1 MQYPLIS
8 EYIEAIRSAEDNFD
22 QYNALR
28 PVLDDK
34 GNPVMS
40 SGNFAVVF
48 KMRDEQT
55 KRLYAVKCFTRDQEG
70 RQANYRKIAEE
81 LEFVSSPY
89 LVHFRFLE
97 KELFV
102 DTSQGDT
109 EEYPVLVMDWVEGEP
124 LDRYLRA
131 HLRDAYALQLLAY
144 RFCRMGAWLLS
155 QPFAHGDLKPDNIL
169 VKSDGSLV
177 LVDYDGM
184 FVPAMQGEQAGELGS
199 PDFRHPL
206 RTAAD
211 FNEHIDDFSIATI
224 ALSLKAIALQ
234 PSLYDQ
240 FAASDRL
247 LFAASNYM
255 DLGKSALLPA
265 LCALTSDVELSA
277 LFSAFLLAHAK
288 NSLGMLTFRLFILQE
303 PKKPKVVLLR
313 TDVTDEDREQA
324 IEDEYGVL
332 YSPDGLRLIDA
343 NGNLITYEIKDGTKV
358 ICDEAFSWCVSLTSI
373 HLPESVNSIGD
384 RAFYWCESLTSIH
397 LPESVNS
404 IGNYAFSDCTS
415 LTSIH
420 LPESVKSIGDRAF
433 SYCKSL
439 TSIHL
444 PESLTSIGNE
454 AFWDCE
460 SLTSIHLPES
470 LTSIG
475 NSAFSGCTSLTS
487 IHLPE
492 SLTSIG
498 NSAFLG
504 CTSLTSIHLPES
516 LTSIGN
522 SAFLGCINPFSRCK
536 LLSITCDSP
545 YFWVVDGFLISK
557 EGKLIASLS
566 DKTHITI
573 PESVKSIGN
582 SAFWHCTSLTS
593 IHLPESVNSIEDWA
607 FLDCKSLTSIHLPD
621 SLTTIGW
628 NAFEHCESLTTIYI
642 PKGSKEKFKRL
653 LDDKELINKLV
664 EE

>member
-48 KMRDEQT
+48 KMQDEQT

-102 DTSQGDT
+102 DTSQGDA

-131 HLRDAYALQLLAY
+131 HLQDTYALQLLAY

-169 VKSDGSLV
+169 VKADGSLV

-211 FNEHIDDFSIATI
+211 FNEHIDDFSIASI

-247 LFAASNYM
+247 LFSASDYL

-265 LCALTSDVELSA
+265 LCALASDAELSV
-277 LFSAFLLAHAK
+277 LLSTFLLAHAK
-288 NSLGMLTFRLFILQE
+288 NSLGTLSFRLFILQKPE
-303 PKKPKVVLLR
+303 PPKVEMWR
-313 TDVTDEDREQA
+313 TDVTDEDKVQA
-324 IEDEYGVL
+324 IEDEYDVL
-332 YSPDGLRLIDA
+332 YSSDGLRLLQA
-343 NGNLITYEIKDGTKV
+343 NRNLTTYEIREGTKV
-358 ICDEAFSWCVSLTSI
+358 ICEKAFSWCVSLTSI
-373 HLPESVNSIGD
+373 HLPESV
-384 RAFYWCESLTSIH
+384 
-397 LPESVNS
+397 
-404 IGNYAFSDCTS
+404 
-415 LTSIH
+415 
-420 LPESVKSIGDRAF
+420 KSIGDYAF
-433 SYCKSL
+433 SY
-439 TSIHL
+439 
-444 PESLTSIGNE
+444 
-454 AFWDCE
+454 CE

-475 NSAFSGCTSLTS
+475 NSAFDGCNSLTS

-498 NSAFLG
+498 NSAFYG
-504 CTSLTSIHLPES
+504 CTSLISIHLPESVNSIGDSAFSWCESLTSIHLPES

-522 SAFLGCINPFSRCK
+522 NPFPRCK
-536 LLSITCDSP
+536 QFSIICDSP
-545 YFWVVDGFLISK
+545 YFRLVDGLLISK
-557 EGKLIASLS
+557 EGKLIVSLS

-582 SAFWHCTSLTS
+582 SAFS
-593 IHLPESVNSIEDWA
+593 N
-607 FLDCKSLTSIHLPD
+607 CKSLTSIHCQ
-621 SLTTIGW
+621 T
-628 NAFEHCESLTTIYI
+628 A
-642 PKGSKEKFKRL
+642 
-653 LDDKELINKLV
+653 
-664 EE
+664 